1 MVTVMVRYVGEVYY
15 TFSDSFSSLYEEVK
29 YCGKSIELHI
39 FGLTPSL
46 ILVMAARNGFLAF
59 WGCYKAMQCG
69 KIYKTQEFDCKY
81 SGFNLIELNKK
92 KEE

>member
-1 MVTVMVRYVGEVYY
+1 
-15 TFSDSFSSLYEEVK
+15 
-29 YCGKSIELHI
+29 
-39 FGLTPSL
+39 
-46 ILVMAARNGFLAF
+46 MAARNGFLAF

-69 KIYKTQEFDCKY
+69 KIYKTQEFNCKY